1 MIGEATEDQLGL
13 IPRCCAYIFSKIEE
27 LPPEVEVK
35 MKVSMLE
42 IYNEKFRDLL
52 QPRDHPNQ
60 QKLKLTQ
67 TKSGGFKA
75 CDPRCATT
83 VPWSL
88 MLLPRWPAWF
98 DFLPALRTADRSL
111 GEYCR
116 ASFPAGLRA
125 APRAR
130 RFDGSDARS
139 TRAWLSTPV
148 DPCD

>member
-1 MIGEATEDQLGL
+1 
-13 IPRCCAYIFSKIEE
+13 
-27 LPPEVEVK
+27 

-88 MLLPRWPAWF
+88 MLLPRWPALF
-98 DFLPALRTADRSL
+98 DFLPRLALPALRTADRSL
-111 GEYCR
+111 GDCR
-116 ASFPAGLRA
+116 ASFPAGVRA

-130 RFDGSDARS
+130 CFDGPDARS